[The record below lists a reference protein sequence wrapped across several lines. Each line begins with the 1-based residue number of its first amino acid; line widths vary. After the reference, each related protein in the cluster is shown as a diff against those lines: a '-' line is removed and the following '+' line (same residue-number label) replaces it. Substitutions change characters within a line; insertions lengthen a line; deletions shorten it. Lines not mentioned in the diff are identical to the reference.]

1 MVFRHPSEKS
11 WSESQLG
18 WWHSKLNGKSESKCS
33 KPPTI
38 NRFETSIF
46 PNFFRVGNHSIN
58 FTNTPMPGVFLM
70 KLATPRCSKY
80 QISIS
85 MKYIYISIYLSI
97 PIVPIM
103 PQWYANGIPEKERFI
118 GDMPLITIQLI
129 RFPFQTMQQTKA
141 LAQPPQ
147 PPTPNSSPLPAKI
160 GYAWICKCNMFW
172 LFGRCREP
180 YLRS

>member
-46 PNFFRVGNHSIN
+46 PIFFRVGNHSIN

-85 MKYIYISIYLSI
+85 MKYIYIHEVIDPWCWFTSTYMYLYVIIS
-97 PIVPIM
+97 PHKP
-103 PQWYANGIPEKERFI
+103 NSE
-118 GDMPLITIQLI
+118 ITLV
-129 RFPFQTMQQTKA
+129 TKA
-141 LAQPPQ
+141 LVM
-147 PPTPNSSPLPAKI
+147 TSHSSLNWDFKSSSNAKNLDI
-160 GYAWICKCNMFW
+160 YFRNLSDMYIYRICI
-172 LFGRCREP
+172 
-180 YLRS
+180 